1 MGGVVG
7 DAVGMRGEEVVEGG
21 DFGVDAE
28 YALRC
33 AVGVEHTAGGRTKL
47 GAD

>member
-7 DAVGMRGEEVVEGG
+7 DAVGVRGEEVVEGG

-28 YALRC
+28 CALRC
-33 AVGVEHTAGGRTKL
+33 AVGVEHTVGGRAKL

>member
-7 DAVGMRGEEVVEGG
+7 DAVGMGGKEVVEGG

-28 YALRC
+28 CALRC
-33 AVGVEHTAGGRTKL
+33 AVGVEHTVGGRGEL

>member
-7 DAVGMRGEEVVEGG
+7 DAVGMGGEEVVEGG

-28 YALRC
+28 CALRC

>member
-28 YALRC
+28 CALRC

>member
-7 DAVGMRGEEVVEGG
+7 NAVGMRGEEVVEGC

-28 YALRC
+28 CALRC

>member
-21 DFGVDAE
+21 DFGVDAKC
-28 YALRC
+28 ALRC
-33 AVGVEHTAGGRTKL
+33 AVGVEHTAGGRGEL

>member
-28 YALRC
+28 CALRC
-33 AVGVEHTAGGRTKL
+33 AVGVEHTAGGRGEL

>member
-7 DAVGMRGEEVVEGG
+7 DAVGVRGEEVVEGC

-28 YALRC
+28 CALRC
-33 AVGVEHTAGGRTKL
+33 AVGVEHAVGGRGEL

>member
-7 DAVGMRGEEVVEGG
+7 DAVGMCGEEVVEGG
-21 DFGVDAE
+21 DFCVDAKC
-28 YALRC
+28 ALRS
-33 AVGVEHTAGGRTKL
+33 AVGVEHTVGGRGKL

>member
-7 DAVGMRGEEVVEGG
+7 DAVGMGGEEVVEGC

-28 YALRC
+28 CALRC
-33 AVGVEHTAGGRTKL
+33 AVGVEHTVGGRGEL